1 MSTSSRSHHS
11 VLVPG
16 DVEQALSAFDNG
28 LSVRATFVLLLGD
41 PDDSGEQESGQPF
54 DLQLGLEVAEAEVE
68 RVGTVVSVGPG
79 KMVPNLT

>member
-1 MSTSSRSHHS
+1 M
-11 VLVPG
+11 
-16 DVEQALSAFDNG
+16 
-28 LSVRATFVLLLGD
+28 LLLGD

-68 RVGTVVSVGPG
+68 RVGRVVSVGPG